1 MSKMFLSF
9 TMQVILFLTFFY
21 KLILQNL
28 NLSDFEDP
36 EKGFGDNF
44 KMYLL
49 PRMDIVYPELQEG
62 ELKKLCI
69 GLTQFEF

>member
-1 MSKMFLSF
+1 
-9 TMQVILFLTFFY
+9 MQVILFLTAFY

-28 NLSDFEDP
+28 NRADFENP

-49 PRMDIVYPELQEG
+49 PHIDIVYPELQGG